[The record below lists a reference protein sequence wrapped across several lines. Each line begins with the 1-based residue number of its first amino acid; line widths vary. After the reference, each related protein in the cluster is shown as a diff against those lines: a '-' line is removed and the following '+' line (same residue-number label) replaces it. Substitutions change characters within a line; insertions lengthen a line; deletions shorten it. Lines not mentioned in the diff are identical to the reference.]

1 MELGGY
7 LDDRYER
14 ERGVQDE
21 SRFLVIFSVGIDIG
35 ELGSEVYLECD
46 EVEKCWGRERIG

>member
-1 MELGGY
+1 MELGGH

-21 SRFLVIFSVGIDIG
+21 SRFPAISSVGTDIG
-35 ELGSEVYLECD
+35 ELGSEAYLECD